1 MASNAPNPEYEIPGS
16 INQTV
21 DLSSL
26 SHYQVLG
33 LQPGATE
40 EEITKAYRKQALN
53 YHPDKNWNNASE
65 EWMKKLND
73 AKSVLLSEKRADYD
87 EQLSEEGQVLLDPAG
102 FLPEG
107 MMHARMSYCN
117 GSLLIRILRCKNCSN
132 SMVGMTLC
140 NAYYFTSQ

>member
-1 MASNAPNPEYEIPGS
+1 MASNAPNSEYEIPGS
-16 INQTV
+16 ISQTV

-26 SHYQVLG
+26 SHYEVLG

-40 EEITKAYRKQALN
+40 EEITKAYRKQALK

-107 MMHARMSYCN
+107 MTCMY
-117 GSLLIRILRCKNCSN
+117 GLL
-132 SMVGMTLC
+132 
-140 NAYYFTSQ
+140 QW